1 MTPEELLKE
10 FSECFGIHIKALNS
24 KLRSNRITGIKQLY
38 CYIGKNYYNYKVVDI
53 GKYIGALDHSTV
65 SYSIAKIA
73 NYLNV
78 NDEVTVTNFNAIKDR
93 LELRTYAEL
102 LQENKELREKIKKY
116 E

>member
-38 CYIGKNYYNYKVVDI
+38 CYVGKTYYNYKVIDMGKPI
-53 GKYIGALDHSTV
+53 GNIDHSTV
-65 SYSIAKIA
+65 SHSIAKIA
-73 NYLNV
+73 SYLNI
-78 NDEVTVTNFNAIKDR
+78 NDEATVTNFNAIRDR